1 MKHAISMTKRPA
13 FAEDHDVDPPR
24 EIEFILWPFSFLLKG
39 KEPEVE

>member
-13 FAEDHDVDPPR
+13 FAEDDDPPQ
-24 EIEFILWPFSFLLKG
+24 EIEYILWPFSFLLKG